1 MPAVTKQ
8 NLGVLLGI
16 SPAALDYRVRRMQAT
31 GELLILRSGLYALA
45 SPWRAVQASAAQARR
60 HLDYLSGIV
69 RSPSYASL
77 EYVLEEA
84 GMIPDSP
91 LALTCI
97 TPKTSR
103 TYETPLGRFP
113 YRSIRGNPFTGYAA
127 LAYHDLEIR
136 IASPA
141 KALFD
146 MLYLRPFIETEQALE
161 AFSANMHDVLL
172 RTAEGTQGRAALKVG
187 QPAQGTPLPRARLF
201 LSLPLPRHTPSFPH
215 RRKPSPLMRCVP
227 TIRKLDLLPET
238 GYSARRAPVSWR
250 ALRR

>member
-1 MPAVTKQ
+1 MTRLSKHESLPRRNDSRSHPTPGRAIARMPAVTKQ

-45 SPWRAVQASAAQARR
+45 SPWRAAQASAAQARR

-91 LALTCI
+91 FALTCI

-103 TYETPLGRFP
+103 TYETPSGG
-113 YRSIRGNPFTGYAA
+113 S
-127 LAYHDLEIR
+127 
-136 IASPA
+136 
-141 KALFD
+141 
-146 MLYLRPFIETEQALE
+146 
-161 AFSANMHDVLL
+161 
-172 RTAEGTQGRAALKVG
+172 RTAASEATHSPVMPHSHTTTSKSASL
-187 QPAQGTPLPRARLF
+187 LPPRRCLTCSTCDPSSRLN
-201 LSLPLPRHTPSFPH
+201 
-215 RRKPSPLMRCVP
+215 RRSKPSVRICTRFSPH
-227 TIRKLDLLPET
+227 
-238 GYSARRAPVSWR
+238 S
-250 ALRR
+250 